1 MNLLRVVCW
10 YHSSILRMTD
20 RQTRSQTSMMGINV
34 EKLSNDGKILMK
46 HIQAE
51 FDKFSRDHLARFH
64 TELDKFKNEFSE
76 LMKSKDVEIQQLKEE
91 VTSFRTE
98 VKKLKQGID
107 DADQYER
114 RDSVILSG
122 SALPPMP
129 EGENT
134 HNLVLELLK
143 DKWNVVLSLQDID
156 TTHRLAPLKR
166 RVVSAPA
173 RHNIYIKF
181 VRRDIKNAVIR
192 ASKDQPRGAT
202 LFANESLTP
211 LRSKMFHALRKMKR
225 ETPTVKGCTTRD
237 GKMFAFT
244 APLPNQRLDQRHFIA
259 DWDALMEFCRTHV
272 QKPLD
277 AFLLENL
284 AA

>member
-1 MNLLRVVCW
+1 
-10 YHSSILRMTD
+10 
-20 RQTRSQTSMMGINV
+20 MMGINV

-134 HNLVLELLK
+134 YNLVLELLK
-143 DKWNVVLSLQDID
+143 DK
-156 TTHRLAPLKR
+156 
-166 RVVSAPA
+166 
-173 RHNIYIKF
+173 
-181 VRRDIKNAVIR
+181 
-192 ASKDQPRGAT
+192 
-202 LFANESLTP
+202 
-211 LRSKMFHALRKMKR
+211 
-225 ETPTVKGCTTRD
+225 
-237 GKMFAFT
+237 
-244 APLPNQRLDQRHFIA
+244 
-259 DWDALMEFCRTHV
+259 
-272 QKPLD
+272 
-277 AFLLENL
+277 
-284 AA
+284 